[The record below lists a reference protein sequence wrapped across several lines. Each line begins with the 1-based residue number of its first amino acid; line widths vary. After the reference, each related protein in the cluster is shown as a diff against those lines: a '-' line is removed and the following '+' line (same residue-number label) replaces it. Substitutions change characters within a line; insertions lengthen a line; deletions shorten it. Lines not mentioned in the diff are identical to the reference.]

1 MTKPTIAFIG
11 LGIMGAP
18 MAANLVKAGYVVT
31 GYNRSPGKIDALV
44 ARGGHA
50 ADSIADAVTGA
61 EVIITMVPDSP
72 DVEAVVGGPD
82 GIFAHAQPDA
92 IWIDCSTI
100 RPDVAAALAE
110 QAAAHQ
116 IQAIDAPVSG
126 GEAGAVEGTLSIM
139 VGGDGTVVESVR
151 PVLEAVG
158 RTIVH
163 VGPAGSGQ
171 TVKAANQ
178 LIVAG
183 TIELVAEALVFL
195 EAHQVDTTA
204 AIEVLA
210 GGLAGNRILDR
221 KAASMVARSFEPGF
235 RVDLHHKDLGIIL
248 AAAREAGVAIPLGAQ
263 TAQLMQALRQLGL
276 GGLDHSALLLL
287 VEQLSGRA
295 AKD

>member
-100 RPDVAAALAE
+100 RPDVAVALAE
-110 QAAAHQ
+110 QAAGSICTTRTWASFLLPPGRP
-116 IQAIDAPVSG
+116 ASRSPWAP
-126 GEAGAVEGTLSIM
+126 
-139 VGGDGTVVESVR
+139 R
-151 PVLEAVG
+151 P
-158 RTIVH
+158 R
-163 VGPAGSGQ
+163 
-171 TVKAANQ
+171 N
-178 LIVAG
+178 
-183 TIELVAEALVFL
+183 
-195 EAHQVDTTA
+195 
-204 AIEVLA
+204 
-210 GGLAGNRILDR
+210 
-221 KAASMVARSFEPGF
+221 
-235 RVDLHHKDLGIIL
+235 
-248 AAAREAGVAIPLGAQ
+248 
-263 TAQLMQALRQLGL
+263 
-276 GGLDHSALLLL
+276 
-287 VEQLSGRA
+287 
-295 AKD
+295 